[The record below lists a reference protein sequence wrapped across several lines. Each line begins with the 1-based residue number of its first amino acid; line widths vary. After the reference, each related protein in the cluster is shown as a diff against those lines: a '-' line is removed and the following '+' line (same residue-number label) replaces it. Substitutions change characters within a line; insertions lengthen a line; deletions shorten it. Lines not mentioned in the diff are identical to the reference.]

1 MWAEVEHGGTGQMG
15 VCFLLYT
22 YLYQVC
28 DLSAVFRFFKYKLSI
43 WYSPCG
49 SKESDMTE

>member
-1 MWAEVEHGGTGQMG
+1 MGGGGIQGHRQMG
-15 VCFLLYT
+15 ACFLLST

-28 DLSAVFRFFKYKLSI
+28 DLSAVFRFFIYKLSI
-43 WYSPCG
+43 CYSPWG

>member
-1 MWAEVEHGGTGQMG
+1 MWGEVGYRGTGQMG
-15 VCFLLYT
+15 ACFLLST

-28 DLSAVFRFFKYKLSI
+28 DLSAVFRFFIYKLSI
-43 WYSPCG
+43 CYSPWG